1 MKVKCK
7 WALALAPFV
16 LTGCNDLIDPGQKP
30 VGTSGD
36 DVQFYV
42 AKDREARTMYQDD
55 WDATDAN
62 GKRTPNA
69 IYWGNYQGKKDEC
82 INIYCPNT
90 ERGFAKYLITP
101 NAQDNKDVAATVVRM
116 SEIGVQW
123 GPESEPHTFYA
134 FYPADKASTLTKNG
148 AQHIVRATV
157 DYQQSPVGY
166 KWKLNSAKETSAST
180 LNLIEGMDTYIN
192 TEYDATAGVIDKNA
206 AKTIYG
212 MPDMEAAVMVARHD
226 VPTGEFGKPVPLQF
240 NVLADVLDI
249 TLNGPTT
256 PNTLGGNGNA
266 ENPGLAAN
274 FIQIQSVTLEYV
286 DRPQSQSDPMGPTDD
301 PKAFKIDHTHPIVG
315 SFDLDMAKVVEGY
328 PATGTEN
335 IKDMISNVQGSASV
349 ILNTATNSGEKTY
362 YPTLFVRTFSDT
374 GADGTPVNKDQKC
387 LDHLRL
393 RAFLIPGQV
402 TADDLYKLRVHIQT
416 NCGDYYKM
424 LEVKNQDGTGN
435 ESGYVSSRIYPI
447 KMGYFK
453 SRSESDFDLKQWIGQ
468 LDPNICITELSIPGA
483 WHAANSDNQ
492 GGKTLTEMYNAGVRA
507 FEVHTKNGPV
517 LRKYG
522 DMNAPFDLSA
532 STKNFQYPFVY
543 QTGERI
549 DVSNHGNPSGS
560 GRGSDG
566 NYTYDGTTYTRRRE
580 VTATATV
587 TKVITT
593 DEYIVPKFWIRL
605 YRSTSSGAEIS
616 AGTAEP
622 LSTAIINMASVM
634 NASGLMFLEV
644 GQKEATGIRD
654 VPYRSKTT
662 VETKFER
669 VNVTVKGYQWAT
681 TDFWGTPTWQ
691 NVYTWDTDGID
702 FSGITPTTNKSQ
714 PDAGGTFNLSA
725 EEAWAIAVNSC
736 FERLATE
743 HNPKTG
749 KSILYSGEL
758 NRNTTIKDVQGM
770 VIAKVNT
777 NMDNNYR
784 NEARYLWEAETP
796 ALFSRWL
803 ELSGKEPRTI
813 NLQWKSPVAA
823 FVDNVEG
830 NLHEGLRWCY
840 TELDD
845 IKSIQERKGAI
856 DMMNS
861 IAYGNYQGGYHRT
874 FYETSLGGF
883 LNGGSSVANCQAVAK
898 QLHPYVLSKLADP
911 SRQNVPLGLVFMNY
925 VIPPAG
931 EEDTYKSGELIRA
944 IINNNKAFLLH
955 RPDETEF
962 PVVEDNVDSHFNN
975 NSLSPLK

>member
-69 IYWGNYQGKKDEC
+69 IYWGNYQGKKDEY

-192 TEYDATAGVIDKNA
+192 TEYDAAAGKVNNTQE

-226 VPTGEFGKPVPLQF
+226 VPETEFGKPVPLQF

-266 ENPGLAAN
+266 ENPGVAAN

-286 DRPQSQSDPMGPTDD
+286 DRKNSDPMGPTDD
-301 PKAFKIDHTHPIVG
+301 PKAFKVKHDHPIVG
-315 SFDLDMAKVVEGY
+315 SFDLDMAKVAEGY

-349 ILNTATNSGEKTY
+349 ILSTATNSGDKTY
-362 YPTLFVRTFSDT
+362 YPTLFVRSFSDDAT
-374 GADGTPVNKDQKC
+374 NPNTDQND

-402 TADDLYKLRVHIQT
+402 TADSLYKLRVHIQT

-424 LEVKNQDGTGN
+424 LEIKKQGGAGN

-483 WHAANSDNQ
+483 WHASNSNYQADTNFQNQ
-492 GGKTLTEMYNAGVRA
+492 YDAGIRA
-507 FEVHTKNGPV
+507 FEVHTTNGVTP
-517 LRKYG
+517 YT
-522 DMNAPFDLSA
+522 DI
-532 STKNFQYPFVY
+532 NF
-543 QTGERI
+543 TTRLTT
-549 DVSNHGNPSGS
+549 SNVKGMDFYDHQLNP
-560 GRGSDG
+560 
-566 NYTYDGTTYTRRRE
+566 
-580 VTATATV
+580 
-587 TKVITT
+587 
-593 DEYIVPKFWIRL
+593 
-605 YRSTSSGAEIS
+605 STSSTSTYTVDKSGATFDTSGGYLNRTITGTNLTVEEKQVLRTHSQLPKFALRLFRTRNLSGAADERDESFSDALISLASKMTETGFMFFEFGYERPNGNERPVTVPCRIVKKVRTRKKSGVTLSVTGRGLSVEDVSDAQWSNAAAS
-616 AGTAEP
+616 AGVFTDADQWSE
-622 LSTAIINMASVM
+622 TTEEYEYTTMRINGD
-634 NASGLMFLEV
+634 NAWS
-644 GQKEATGIRD
+644 
-654 VPYRSKTT
+654 
-662 VETKFER
+662 
-669 VNVTVKGYQWAT
+669 
-681 TDFWGTPTWQ
+681 
-691 NVYTWDTDGID
+691 
-702 FSGITPTTNKSQ
+702 
-714 PDAGGTFNLSA
+714 
-725 EEAWAIAVNSC
+725 IAVESC
-736 FERLATE
+736 LKRLAATE
-743 HNPKTG
+743 NPKT
-749 KSILYSGEL
+749 KKTVLYTDEITP
-758 NRNTTIKDVQGM
+758 NTTIAQVQGR

-777 NMDNNYR
+777 NDENNYA
-784 NEARYLWEAETP
+784 NEQTMDTGGIGWSGNTP
-796 ALFSRWL
+796 ALFSRWVA
-803 ELSGKEPRTI
+803 ESGKEPLTI
-813 NLQWKSPVAA
+813 NLQWGRPIAP
-823 FVDNVEG
+823 D

-840 TELDD
+840 TELEKIED
-845 IKSIQERKGAI
+845 IQVRKNAI
-856 DMMNS
+856 DAMNG
-861 IAYGNYQGGYHRT
+861 IAYGNYLGGKHRT

-883 LNGGSSVANCQAVAK
+883 LGGSTATAENCQVVAK

-962 PVVEDNVDSHFNN
+962 PVVEDNVDSHFDN

>member
-69 IYWGNYQGKKDEC
+69 IYWGNYQGKKDEY

-101 NAQDNKDVAATVVRM
+101 NVQDNKDVAATVVRM

-192 TEYDATAGVIDKNA
+192 TEYDATEGVIDKNA

-286 DRPQSQSDPMGPTDD
+286 DRKNSDPMGPTDD

-315 SFDLDMAKVVEGY
+315 SFDLDMAKVVEDY

-374 GADGTPVNKDQKC
+374 GADGTRVNKDQKC

-424 LEVKNQDGTGN
+424 LEVKNQDGTGQ
-435 ESGYVSSRIYPI
+435 SGYVSSRIYPI

-483 WHAANSDNQ
+483 WHASNPDFQ
-492 GGKTLTEMYNAGVRA
+492 EVTDYQKMYDAGIRA
-507 FEVHTKNGPV
+507 FEVHTGNGTTPYTDNTFQEV
-517 LRKYG
+517 LNSTNVAS
-522 DMNAPFDLSA
+522 MPFYDHRLDEN
-532 STKNFQYPFVY
+532 T
-543 QTGERI
+543 
-549 DVSNHGNPSGS
+549 SGS
-560 GRGSDG
+560 TFNVRG
-566 NYTYDGTTYTRRRE
+566 GTNSG
-580 VTATATV
+580 VTNITGTNKTV
-587 TKVITT
+587 TETRTIT
-593 DEYIVPKFWIRL
+593 YNQLPKFALRL
-605 YRSTSSGAEIS
+605 YRAQNLSGNEDNPSSSLSDALIQLSEKMTPTGFMFFEFGWKRVGNRTVTVPCKTVTITQTRTKTGVTLQGTPGITGIRWNTDGVFTDADPWQNETSTSYTNKTIS
-616 AGTAEP
+616 DQDAW
-622 LSTAIINMASVM
+622 STAIESC
-634 NASGLMFLEV
+634 LERL
-644 GQKEATGIRD
+644 KR
-654 VPYRSKTT
+654 TT
-662 VETKFER
+662 NT
-669 VNVTVKGYQWAT
+669 
-681 TDFWGTPTWQ
+681 
-691 NVYTWDTDGID
+691 
-702 FSGITPTTNKSQ
+702 TTNK
-714 PDAGGTFNLSA
+714 PVLYD
-725 EEAWAIAVNSC
+725 
-736 FERLATE
+736 
-743 HNPKTG
+743 G
-749 KSILYSGEL
+749 KIT
-758 NRNTTIKDVQGM
+758 RNTTIAQVQGQ
-770 VIAKVNT
+770 VVVKINT
-777 NMDNNYR
+777 NNSDGANTENLMSSNYGGWSG
-784 NEARYLWEAETP
+784 NTP
-796 ALFSRWL
+796 ALFSRWVA
-803 ELSGKEPRTI
+803 ESGTTPRTI
-813 NLQWKSPVAA
+813 NLQWGSPVTP
-823 FVDNVEG
+823 FVNDVNG

-845 IKSIQERKGAI
+845 IKSIQNRKGAI
-856 DMMNS
+856 DKMNN
-861 IAYGNYQGGYHRT
+861 IVYDNYKKGYHRT

-883 LNGGSSVANCQAVAK
+883 LNDDPSVANCQAVAK
-898 QLHPYVLSKLADP
+898 ELHPYVLSKLADP

-962 PVVEDNVDSHFNN
+962 PVVE
-975 NSLSPLK
+975 

>member
-62 GKRTPNA
+62 GNRTPNA

-101 NAQDNKDVAATVVRM
+101 NTQDNKDVAATVVRM

-226 VPTGEFGKPVPLQF
+226 VSTGEFGKPVPLQF

-286 DRPQSQSDPMGPTDD
+286 DRKNSDPMGPTDD
-301 PKAFKIDHTHPIVG
+301 PKAFKVDHTHPIVG

-349 ILNTATNSGEKTY
+349 ILSTATNSGDKTY
-362 YPTLFVRTFSDT
+362 YPTLFVRSFSDDAT
-374 GADGTPVNKDQKC
+374 NPNTDQND

-424 LEVKNQDGTGN
+424 LEVKNQDGAGN

-483 WHAANSDNQ
+483 WHASNQ
-492 GGKTLTEMYNAGVRA
+492 NFQAETDYQKMYDAGIRA
-507 FEVHTKNGPV
+507 FEVHTGNGTVPYTDITFKTELNLTNV
-517 LRKYG
+517 A
-522 DMNAPFDLSA
+522 DMPFYDHRLDEN
-532 STKNFQYPFVY
+532 T
-543 QTGERI
+543 
-549 DVSNHGNPSGS
+549 SGS
-560 GRGSDG
+560 TFNVDG
-566 NYTYDGTTYTRRRE
+566 GTNSG
-580 VTATATV
+580 VTNITGTNKTV
-587 TKVITT
+587 TETRTIT
-593 DEYIVPKFWIRL
+593 YNQLPKFALRL
-605 YRSTSSGAEIS
+605 YRAQNLSGNEDYPQLSLSDALIQLSEKMTPTGFMFFEFGWKRVGNRTVTVPCKTVTITQTRTKTGVTLQGTKPTAWSDIRWNTDGVFTDADPWQNESTSTSYTNKTIS
-616 AGTAEP
+616 DQNAW
-622 LSTAIINMASVM
+622 STAIESC
-634 NASGLMFLEV
+634 LERL
-644 GQKEATGIRD
+644 KR
-654 VPYRSKTT
+654 TT
-662 VETKFER
+662 NT
-669 VNVTVKGYQWAT
+669 
-681 TDFWGTPTWQ
+681 
-691 NVYTWDTDGID
+691 
-702 FSGITPTTNKSQ
+702 TTNK
-714 PDAGGTFNLSA
+714 PVLYD
-725 EEAWAIAVNSC
+725 
-736 FERLATE
+736 
-743 HNPKTG
+743 G
-749 KSILYSGEL
+749 KIT
-758 NRNTTIKDVQGM
+758 RNTTIAQVQGQ
-770 VIAKVNT
+770 VVVKINT
-777 NMDNNYR
+777 NNSDGANTENLMSSNYGGWSG
-784 NEARYLWEAETP
+784 NTP
-796 ALFSRWL
+796 ALFSRWVA
-803 ELSGKEPRTI
+803 ESGTTPRTI
-813 NLQWKSPVAA
+813 NLQWGSPVTPN
-823 FVDNVEG
+823 DNGE
-830 NLHEGLRWCY
+830 LHEGLRWCY

-845 IKSIQERKGAI
+845 IKDIQVRKGAI
-856 DMMNS
+856 DQMNN
-861 IAYGNYQGGYHRT
+861 IAYDNYKRGYHRT

-883 LNGGSSVANCQAVAK
+883 LNNISAPNCQAVAK

-962 PVVEDNVDSHFNN
+962 PVVE
-975 NSLSPLK
+975 